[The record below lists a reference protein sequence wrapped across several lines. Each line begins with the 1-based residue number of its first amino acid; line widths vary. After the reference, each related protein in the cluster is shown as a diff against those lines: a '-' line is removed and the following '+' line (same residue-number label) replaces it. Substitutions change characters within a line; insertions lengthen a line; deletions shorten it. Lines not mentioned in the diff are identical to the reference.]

1 MTQELR
7 SSGRTE
13 PRLLARG
20 LELAR
25 SVRPTSWL
33 KQLALGVTALATL
46 VFTAQHVQPVY
57 AGRAPVVQELLGP
70 HEWGDSALA
79 RAPWVHAPSDVALM
93 SPQFEIDRRA
103 FMDDLIRTTEVAPLR
118 ADSLATFAVREA
130 YRRRVPPA
138 LVFGVMIVE
147 NRRLESAARSNAGA
161 VGLMQIDPSAWV
173 RSLGKRFGT
182 NLSND
187 ETNLRYGVFILSHL
201 LYDSDKANVPADSA
215 NVHGSLRRGLLRYNG
230 CVRGTNTKNCFRYPD
245 VVRTRIDTHAIA
257 QCGWRGY
264 ERCVAEPL
272 KYTFND

>member
-1 MTQELR
+1 MAT
-7 SSGRTE
+7 
-13 PRLLARG
+13 
-20 LELAR
+20 
-25 SVRPTSWL
+25 SVRPPSWL
-33 KQLALGVTALATL
+33 KQLALGISALATL
-46 VFTAQHVQPVY
+46 VFTAQHVRPVY
-57 AGRAPVVQELLGP
+57 AGRAPVVQDLLGP
-70 HEWGDSALA
+70 HGWGDSALV
-79 RAPWVHAPSDVALM
+79 RAPWVHAPSEVALM

-103 FMDDLIRTTEVAPLR
+103 FMDDLIRAAEVSPAR

-138 LVFGVMIVE
+138 LVFGVMMVE
-147 NRRLESAARSNAGA
+147 NRNLRSSAQSNAGA
-161 VGLMQIDPSAWV
+161 VGLMQIDPTAWV

-182 NLSND
+182 NLRND

-201 LYDSDKANVPADSA
+201 LYDSDKPNVPADSA

-245 VVRTRIDTHAIA
+245 VVRTRIDTHAIS

-272 KYTFND
+272 KYALDD

>member
-1 MTQELR
+1 M
-7 SSGRTE
+7 
-13 PRLLARG
+13 AK
-20 LELAR
+20 
-25 SVRPTSWL
+25 SVRPASWL
-33 KQLALGVTALATL
+33 KQLVLGAGALATL
-46 VFTAQHVQPVY
+46 VFTAQHVRPVY
-57 AGRAPVVQELLGP
+57 AGRAPVVKDLFATRAS
-70 HEWGDSALA
+70 GDSALA
-79 RAPWVHAPSDVALM
+79 RAPWVHASGEVALM

-103 FMDDLIRTTEVAPLR
+103 FMDDLIRTTEVSPAR

-138 LVFGVMIVE
+138 LVFGVMLVE
-147 NRRLESAARSNAGA
+147 NRTLKSSARSNAGA
-161 VGLMQIDPSAWV
+161 VGLMQIDPTAWV

-182 NLSND
+182 NLRND

-201 LYDSDKANVPADSA
+201 LYDSDKAGAADSA

-230 CVRGTNTKNCFRYPD
+230 CVRGTNTRNCFRYPD

-272 KYTFND
+272 KYALSD

>member
-1 MTQELR
+1 MAT
-7 SSGRTE
+7 
-13 PRLLARG
+13 PN
-20 LELAR
+20 
-25 SVRPTSWL
+25 RPPSWL
-33 KQLALGVTALATL
+33 KQTALGLTALATL

-57 AGRAPVVQELLGP
+57 AGRAPVVQELLGA

-79 RAPWVHAPSDVALM
+79 RAPWVDAPSDVALM

-103 FMDDLIRTTEVAPLR
+103 FMDDLLSATQVSPSR

-138 LVFGVMIVE
+138 LVFGVLMVE
-147 NRRLESAARSNAGA
+147 NRTLRSSAQSNAGA
-161 VGLMQIDPSAWV
+161 IGLMQIDPTAWV

-182 NLSND
+182 NLRND

-230 CVRGTNTKNCFRYPD
+230 CVRGTNTRNCFRYPD
-245 VVRTRIDTHAIA
+245 VVRTRIDNHAIA

-272 KYTFND
+272 KYALDD